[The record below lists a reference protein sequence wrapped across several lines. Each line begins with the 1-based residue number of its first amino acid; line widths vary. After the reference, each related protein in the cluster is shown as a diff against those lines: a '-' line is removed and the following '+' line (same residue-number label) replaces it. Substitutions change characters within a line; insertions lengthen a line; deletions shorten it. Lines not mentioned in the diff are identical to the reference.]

1 MPSLSPTMAE
11 GQIVKWLKAEGEAV
25 CAGDILCDI
34 QTDKAVVSLET
45 DEDGVLAKILKS
57 EEDGTIKIG
66 SLIAVIAGMDA
77 SSKNYSS
84 ISAKLIEYGLTTS
97 AMSLDNT

>member
-45 DEDGVLAKILKS
+45 GLATNSIFFLFPLCKK
-57 EEDGTIKIG
+57 
-66 SLIAVIAGMDA
+66 SLICLEG
-77 SSKNYSS
+77 KQ
-84 ISAKLIEYGLTTS
+84 
-97 AMSLDNT
+97 